1 MRRRVVV
8 PVVVAVL
15 VLVAAGLVGW
25 RVFAP
30 ASSYAQAVDL
40 LPGSTLRAS
49 YTDWAQVR
57 SLAGGTTLGPASTGR
72 QVRAFL
78 GRAYDRGL
86 TSASALTGS
95 VSAMERLYGFS
106 PIDASWESYGQS
118 RQGSVDVLRLP
129 DGTDFDGIEQDLRTL
144 GYAEPRS
151 GLGTGGVWRGSP
163 NLVAHISPAL
173 TPVQQNVVVLG
184 SQGVVLLSD
193 SASYAASAAAVVRG
207 DAVSLGSVASSLTS
221 VAGSPVSAMLWA
233 RDFACVDL
241 SMGSASTE
249 DQRVGSRLVARAGGV
264 NPLSG
269 LVMALQPPA
278 GGASGLDLTVGMEFE
293 DSGQAS
299 ENLQPRV
306 DLASGPAPG
315 QGGTFPGRFRIT
327 SAQASGSSV
336 VLQLQPRP
344 HEQLLADLS
353 EGPVLFATC

>member
-1 MRRRVVV
+1 VRRRVVV

-25 RVFAP
+25 RLFAP
-30 ASSYAQAVDL
+30 PSTYAQAVDA
-40 LPGSTLRAS
+40 LPASTLRAS
-49 YTDWAQVR
+49 YTDWQEVR
-57 SLAGGTTLGPASTGR
+57 ALAGGTTLGPASTGGE
-72 QVRAFL
+72 VGAFL
-78 GRAYDRGL
+78 RRAYDRGL

-95 VSAMERLYGFS
+95 VSAMERVYGFS
-106 PIDASWESYGQS
+106 PISALWESYGQS

-144 GYAEPRS
+144 GYRSPRS
-151 GLGTGGVWRGSP
+151 GIGTGGVWRGSA
-163 NLVAHISPAL
+163 NLVAHISPGL
-173 TPVQQNVVVLG
+173 TPVQQNVVVLA

-193 SASYAASAAAVVRG
+193 SASYAASAASVVRG
-207 DAVSLGSVASSLTS
+207 KAPSLESSLTS
-221 VAGSPVSAMLWA
+221 VAGSPVSAVLWA

-241 SMGSASTE
+241 SMGSASAE
-249 DQRVGSRLVARAGGV
+249 DQRVGSRLVARAGAI

-278 GGASGLDLTVGMEFE
+278 SLDMTVGMEFE
-293 DSGQAS
+293 DSDQAS

-336 VLQLQPRP
+336 VLQLQPR
-344 HEQLLADLS
+344 HGEQLLSDLS

>member
-8 PVVVAVL
+8 PVVAAVL
-15 VLVAAGLVGW
+15 VLVVAGLVGW
-25 RVFAP
+25 RVLAP
-30 ASSYAQAVDL
+30 PSTYAQAVDL

-49 YTDWAQVR
+49 YTDWTQVR
-57 SLAGGTTLGPASTGR
+57 SLAGGTTLGPAPTGR

-78 GRAYDRGL
+78 RRAYDRGL

-95 VSAMERLYGFS
+95 VSAMERVYGFS
-106 PIDASWESYGQS
+106 PISALWESYGQS

-144 GYAEPRS
+144 GYTQPRS
-151 GLGTGGVWRGSP
+151 GLGTAGVWRGSP
-163 NLVAHISPAL
+163 NLVAHISPGL
-173 TPVQQNVVVLG
+173 TPVQQNVVVLA
-184 SQGVVLLSD
+184 SQRVVLLSD
-193 SASYAASAAAVVRG
+193 SASYAATAAAVVRG
-207 DAVSLGSVASSLTS
+207 KAPSLQSSLTA
-221 VAGSPVSAMLWA
+221 VAGSPVSAVLWA

-241 SMGSASTE
+241 SMGSASPE
-249 DQRVGSRLVARAGGV
+249 DQRIGSQLVARAGGV

-278 GGASGLDLTVGMEFE
+278 GSAAASDLTVGMEFE
-293 DSGQAS
+293 DSDQAS

-327 SAQASGSSV
+327 SAQADGSSV
-336 VLQLQPRP
+336 VLQLRPRP
-344 HEQLLADLS
+344 GEQLLADLS